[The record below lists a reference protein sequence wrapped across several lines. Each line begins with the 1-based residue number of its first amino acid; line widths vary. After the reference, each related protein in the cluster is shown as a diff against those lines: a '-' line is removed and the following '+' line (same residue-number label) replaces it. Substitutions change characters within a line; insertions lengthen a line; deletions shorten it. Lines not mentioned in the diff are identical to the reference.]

1 MYRKLSRF
9 EKKTTSHRQ
18 SFAEPLRN
26 TELLII
32 KDITRRSFATCRKTT
47 LYRKSKTIRR
57 SSYSTKL
64 KAYREKKKTSYPDQW
79 SFYKWWTSYSYIPNT
94 SNLMTISKQ
103 DLKRDRKYFQ
113 NFIRPKKCKKSD
125 IMIDTVS
132 CSSTRLMNEKYK
144 QYILYVSATYFRYS
158 QNSLKTSWD
167 SSLLRV

>member
-9 EKKTTSHRQ
+9 EKTTSHRQ
-18 SFAEPLRN
+18 SFSDSLRN
-26 TELLII
+26 TKLLMI

-47 LYRKSKTIRR
+47 LNRKSKTIRR

-64 KAYREKKKTSYPDQW
+64 KAYREKKNIVPRSMIFLQMKDII
-79 SFYKWWTSYSYIPNT
+79 FIYSEYIKCYDDFKAGPPER
-94 SNLMTISKQ
+94 SKIIP
-103 DLKRDRKYFQ
+103 
-113 NFIRPKKCKKSD
+113 NFIRLKKCKKSD

-144 QYILYVSATYFRYS
+144 QYILYVSVTYFRYS